1 MGYRPRDDN
10 GFYNGNPLVKAAG
23 AKHEFTLDEIQQL
36 KNCINDPAYFINNFV
51 KITSIDKG
59 VVLFKLHPYQ
69 KRIIDTINQNR
80 FTICKLFRQ
89 AGKSTV
95 VAAYCLWYAIFNSN
109 KEVMILANK
118 LNTAKEIFS
127 RVASMYELLPDFIKP
142 GVKEYNKTSMTF
154 ENGSKVGCQA
164 TSASAIRGKSINK

>member
-1 MGYRPRDDN
+1 MGYKPRDDN

-23 AKHEFTLDEIQQL
+23 AKHEFTLEEINEL

-89 AGKSTV
+89 AG
-95 VAAYCLWYAIFNSN
+95 
-109 KEVMILANK
+109 
-118 LNTAKEIFS
+118 
-127 RVASMYELLPDFIKP
+127 
-142 GVKEYNKTSMTF
+142 
-154 ENGSKVGCQA
+154 
-164 TSASAIRGKSINK
+164 

>member
-1 MGYRPRDDN
+1 MLCVVHYTNIKHALYDVKNALQNDFRLRITMGYKPRDDN

-36 KNCINDPAYFINNFV
+36 KKCINDPAYFINNFV

-89 AGKSTV
+89 AG
-95 VAAYCLWYAIFNSN
+95 
-109 KEVMILANK
+109 
-118 LNTAKEIFS
+118 
-127 RVASMYELLPDFIKP
+127 
-142 GVKEYNKTSMTF
+142 
-154 ENGSKVGCQA
+154 
-164 TSASAIRGKSINK
+164 